1 MQKLLAILV
10 IIAIPIFYFLYVYE
24 NGMTLYP
31 VVTQDAGPIVRVGN
45 VPIRVEVA
53 DTDELRARGLGGR
66 DSLGATNGMLFIFD
80 KSDYHRF
87 WMKDMRL
94 LIDIIWISEDL
105 RVVDI
110 TRSIAPDTYPQ
121 IFEPSVPARFVLE
134 TNANYAESFG
144 IAIGDVVTLP
154 EELIPADLRTKE

>member
-10 IIAIPIFYFLYVYE
+10 IIAIPVFYFLYVYE
-24 NGMTLYP
+24 NGMSLYS
-31 VVTQDAGPIVRVGN
+31 VVTQDEGSIVRVGN
-45 VPIRVEVA
+45 VPVRVEVA
-53 DTDELRARGLGGR
+53 DTDTLRGRGLGGR

-87 WMKDMRL
+87 WMKDMRI
-94 LIDIIWISEDL
+94 LIDIIWIAKDL

-110 TRSIAPDTYPQ
+110 TKNVSPDTYPHT
-121 IFEPSVPARFVLE
+121 FEPSVPVRFVLE

-144 IAIGDVVTLP
+144 IAIGDVVTFP